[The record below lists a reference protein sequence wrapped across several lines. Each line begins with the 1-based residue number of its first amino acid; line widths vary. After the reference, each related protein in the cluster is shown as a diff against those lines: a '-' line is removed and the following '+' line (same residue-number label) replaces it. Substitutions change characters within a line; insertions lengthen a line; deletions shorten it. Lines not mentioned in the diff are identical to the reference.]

1 MKTRK
6 FMLTVAMIALF
17 ATATIGVNA
26 QDTESTSPPPPPPH
40 KYEKNVP
47 PPPHPPK
54 MDRNMH
60 RSSMRNREMQRQKP
74 HWADLPGLTETQ
86 IKSIKKEKLKNM
98 KAMTQLKNKIREKH
112 AHLVTLLSSD
122 DLDMKDV
129 NNTIDQLGT
138 LNSKM
143 LKQQVTYHRAV
154 RDQLTPDQQVVYD
167 AKPKPFL
174 RKDR

>member
-26 QDTESTSPPPPPPH
+26 QDAKPTPPPPP

-47 PPPHPPK
+47 PPPK
-54 MDRNMH
+54 MNRNMH
-60 RSSMRNREMQRQKP
+60 RSSMRNREMTRQKP
-74 HWADLPGLTETQ
+74 HWADLPNLTETQ
-86 IKSIKKEKLKNM
+86 KKSIKKEKLKNM
-98 KAMTQLKNKIREKH
+98 KAMTQLKNEIREKH
-112 AHLVTLLSSD
+112 AHLVTLLSTD
-122 DLDMKDV
+122 NLDMKDV

-154 RDQLTPDQQVVYD
+154 RDQLTPNQKVIYD
-167 AKPKPFL
+167 SRPKPFL
-174 RKDR
+174 RRER

>member
-26 QDTESTSPPPPPPH
+26 QDAKPTPPPPP

-47 PPPHPPK
+47 PPPK
-54 MDRNMH
+54 MNRNMH
-60 RSSMRNREMQRQKP
+60 RSPMRNREMTRQKP
-74 HWADLPGLTETQ
+74 HWADLPNLTETQ
-86 IKSIKKEKLKNM
+86 KKSIKKEKLKNM

-129 NNTIDQLGT
+129 NTTIDQLGS

-154 RDQLTPDQQVVYD
+154 RDQLTPNQKVIYD
-167 AKPKPFL
+167 SRPKPFL
-174 RKDR
+174 RRER

>member
-26 QDTESTSPPPPPPH
+26 QDAKPTPPPPP

-47 PPPHPPK
+47 PPPK
-54 MDRNMH
+54 MNRNMH
-60 RSSMRNREMQRQKP
+60 RSPMCNREMTRQKP
-74 HWADLPGLTETQ
+74 HWADLPNLTETQ
-86 IKSIKKEKLKNM
+86 KKSIKKEKLKNM

-129 NNTIDQLGT
+129 NTTIDQLGS

-154 RDQLTPDQQVVYD
+154 RDQLTPNQKVIYD
-167 AKPKPFL
+167 SRPKPFL
-174 RKDR
+174 RRER